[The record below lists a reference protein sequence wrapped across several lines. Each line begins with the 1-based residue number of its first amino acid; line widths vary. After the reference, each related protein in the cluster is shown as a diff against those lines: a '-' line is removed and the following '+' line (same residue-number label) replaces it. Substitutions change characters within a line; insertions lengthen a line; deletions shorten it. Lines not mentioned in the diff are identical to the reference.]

1 MGQSLWLPLQVV
13 EDGEKELMNR
23 CSGVVHPV
31 KVNLDKSS
39 LVELNDYFA
48 KLCSDDTYIEPT
60 PVTISSELEIPVIS
74 EHQAWN

>member
-1 MGQSLWLPLQVV
+1 M
-13 EDGEKELMNR
+13 
-23 CSGVVHPV
+23 
-31 KVNLDKSS
+31 
-39 LVELNDYFA
+39 NDYFA